1 VTRSAA
7 IDVVDIAIQ
16 AVTAYQRDDL
26 HERLDRTRTRLADP
40 AARVLVVG
48 EFKQGKSL
56 LINSLVN
63 APACPVDDDLATAV
77 PTEVRHAERPA
88 LVLVEQP
95 DPNSPRLRRREV
107 PIDHIGRYVSELGD
121 AADRRAVR
129 HVEVGLPRSVLA
141 GGLCLVDTPGVGG
154 LDSAHGAS
162 TMAALPGA
170 DAVILVSD
178 AAQEYTAP
186 ELEFLRHTVEL
197 CPNVLCVLTKIDL
210 YPDWRRI
217 AELDLARLRAAGI
230 EAKLIPV
237 SSTLRQ
243 LAISQEDRDLN
254 IESGFPG
261 LIDYLRTDVVAIQD
275 RLADR
280 SAAHDVLSV
289 TRQLAGSMTAE
300 LAALRDP
307 AGTESLMADLA
318 RATERVE
325 KLRTRSARW
334 QQTLNDGVADLG
346 ADIDH
351 DLRDRMRAIL
361 REAEAHLDEVDPTT
375 VVDEFGRWL
384 NQRVSSAASANF
396 VWTSQRVRYLA
407 TQVATHFGVD
417 SATELPQVRGRA
429 PESAIAQADAFALP
443 AAEKFGVGQKW
454 ITGMRGG
461 YGGTL
466 MVGMAST
473 LAGLALLNPLSVAA
487 GLMLGRKTVKDE
499 RKRLLQRRQAEAKGA
514 VRRYVDDV
522 LFQLGKESRD
532 LVRESQRELRDHFT
546 RIAEE
551 LSRSLSESTLAAQ
564 RAVSVDRSDRD
575 RRIADLE
582 AELARVENLAGTA
595 VELAESAGFRP
606 LPERVPSDQFSGT
619 LAVGAGA

>member
-1 VTRSAA
+1 MNQSSA
-7 IDVVDIAIQ
+7 IEVVDTAIK

-26 HERLDRTRTRLADP
+26 FERLKWTQARLHDP

-63 APACPVDDDLATAV
+63 APVCPVDDDVATAV
-77 PTEVRHAERPA
+77 PTEVRYAEKPG

-95 DPNSPRLRRREV
+95 DPHLPELRRRSV
-107 PIDHIGRYVSELGD
+107 PIDHIGRYVAESGD
-121 AADRRAVR
+121 EADRRTLR
-129 HVEVGLPRSVLA
+129 HVEVGVPRSILN

-186 ELEFLRHTVEL
+186 ELDFLRHTVQL
-197 CPNVLCVLTKIDL
+197 CPNVLCVLSKIDL

-217 AELDLARLRAAGI
+217 AELDEARLRELGVDAR
-230 EAKLIPV
+230 LLPV
-237 SSTLRQ
+237 SSTLRGEAVRRGDKQ
-243 LAISQEDRDLN
+243 LNA
-254 IESGFPG
+254 ESGYPA
-261 LIDYLRTDVVAIQD
+261 LVTYLREDVLANVD

-280 SAAHDVLSV
+280 AAAHDVLTV
-289 TRQLAGSMTAE
+289 TNQLAASMNAE
-300 LAALRDP
+300 LTALRDP
-307 AGTESLMADLA
+307 AGTEKLVAELT
-318 RATERVE
+318 RATEQVD
-325 KLRTRSARW
+325 KLRQSSARW
-334 QQTLNDGVADLG
+334 QQTLNDGVGDLS

-361 REAEAHLDEVDPTT
+361 REAETELDKVDPVN
-375 VVDEFGRWL
+375 VVEEFSAWL
-384 NQRVSSAASANF
+384 HQRVSAAASANF
-396 VWTSQRVRYLA
+396 VWTSQRVRWLA
-407 TQVATHFGVD
+407 GQVANHFGADGAAV
-417 SATELPQVRGRA
+417 LPTIGQHTPTG
-429 PESAIAQADAFALP
+429 IAQAEEFALP
-443 AAEKFGVGQKW
+443 EAESFGFAQKW

-466 MVGMAST
+466 MVGMMST
-473 LAGLALLNPLSVAA
+473 IAGLALLNPLSIAA

-499 RKRLLQRRQAEAKGA
+499 RKRMVQRRQNEAKAA

-532 LVRESQRELRDHFT
+532 LLRQSQRMLRDHFT

-551 LSRSLSESTLAAQ
+551 LSRSLSESSLAAR
-564 RAVSVDRSDRD
+564 RAVQTDQADRE
-575 RRIADLE
+575 RRILDLE
-582 AELARVENLAGTA
+582 AELGRVRNLGDLAT
-595 VELAESAGFRP
+595 ELAEAAG
-606 LPERVPSDQFSGT
+606 LPVVSE
-619 LAVGAGA
+619 VGA